1 MLCLGGYSGLVPD
14 SGSTATLVLIKTLIV
29 THRPLPTV
37 SETLEPALPRD
48 RSIKGL
54 GDANWGDPPISGR
67 SCPQLS
73 LCPRLPHPRPARWAQ
88 LTS

>member
-54 GDANWGDPPISGR
+54 GDANWGDPPHLWTL
-67 SCPQLS
+67 LS
-73 LCPRLPHPRPARWAQ
+73 PAEPVSQ
-88 LTS
+88 TTSS